1 MNIDQI
7 KSELGRLNIRPNKLK
22 GQNFLVDE
30 DVLDTIIKSANIKKG
45 ETIVEIGPGLGALT
59 SKLLSA
65 GANVIAIEQERE
77 FGEYLRK
84 KFKGYPLDV
93 IIANAVLK
101 IPELVLPKN
110 YKVVSN
116 LPYSITSPVINLF
129 LTHGC
134 HCEESQQGDT
144 AISKNNRDCFSA
156 SSADRNDRCCPQKM
170 ALMVQK
176 EVARRLVAKS
186 GESERGVLTVV
197 VELLS
202 NKRNIIT
209 TVSPSSF
216 YPAPKVDSAILEI
229 LLSPTHLPKN
239 FEGIMSVVKTG
250 FSKKRA
256 KLKNALKPKYGDT
269 TSLLQS
275 AGIDE
280 SFRAEDVTPDQWI
293 KLSDSIYKN

>member
-1 MNIDQI
+1 MTIDQI
-7 KSELGRLNIRPNKLK
+7 KSELGRQNIKPNKFK

-30 DVLDTIIKSANIKKG
+30 DVLDTIIKSADIKKG

-84 KFKGYPLDV
+84 KYKGYPLDV

-129 LTHGC
+129 LTRGC
-134 HCEESQQGDT
+134 RCEESQQGDV
-144 AISKNNRDCFSA
+144 AISKNNRDCFVP
-156 SSADRNDRCCPQKM
+156 RNDNRCYPEKM
-170 ALMVQK
+170 VLMVQK
-176 EVARRLVAKS
+176 EVAQRLVAKS

-202 NKRNIIT
+202 KKREIVT
-209 TVSPSSF
+209 TVPPSSF
-216 YPAPKVDSAILEI
+216 YPAPKVESAILEI
-229 LLSPTHLPKN
+229 LLSPTTPPEN
-239 FEGIMSVVKTG
+239 FEGVMSVVKTG

-269 TSLLQS
+269 TSLLKS
-275 AGIDE
+275 AGISE
-280 SFRAEDVTPDQWI
+280 NLRAEDVTPEQWI
-293 KLSDSIYKN
+293 KLTSSIYVE